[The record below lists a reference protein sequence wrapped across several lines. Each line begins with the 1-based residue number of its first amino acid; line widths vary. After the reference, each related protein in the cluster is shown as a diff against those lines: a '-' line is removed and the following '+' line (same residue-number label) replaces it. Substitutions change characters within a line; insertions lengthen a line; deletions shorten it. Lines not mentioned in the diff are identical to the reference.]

1 MTHFLTLMFF
11 SNKPSVKLSLLI
23 FWSNYTRLVSY
34 WSVPKLELSGD
45 RAVPTEN
52 VIFNNLI
59 HVTNSWSRLEDWSKT
74 ICWNK
79 VFSLFWPKLVC
90 NFLKRT
96 RGISASAEIGK
107 NSYIWFILLKVIFE
121 WNNSILERRVQDC
134 YVM

>member
-1 MTHFLTLMFF
+1 MINDSFSNSNVFF

-45 RAVPTEN
+45 RAVPTDN

-90 NFLKRT
+90 NFLKRA
-96 RGISASAEIGK
+96 RGISASAEIVK
-107 NSYIWFILLKVIFE
+107 NSYIWFILFKGKF
-121 WNNSILERRVQDC
+121 
-134 YVM
+134 